1 MTSCFFCSQ
10 VAVIGNDGLRNI
22 KGAFRRLMRAT
33 GMVRVEGNTPG
44 LQELS
49 ESFSLLDYAGWDV
62 RVRGNMNLVRV
73 SKSFV
78 SESGWGRSLDR
89 RLPGAASARARDVQ
103 SGAVAGRVA
112 GHRTDGASQPIFPVQ
127 SRERRRGRGAE
138 RKRKT

>member
-1 MTSCFFCSQ
+1 MMTSCFFCSQ

-49 ESFSLLDYAGWDV
+49 ESFSLLDYAGGDV

-73 SKSFV
+73 
-78 SESGWGRSLDR
+78 
-89 RLPGAASARARDVQ
+89 
-103 SGAVAGRVA
+103 
-112 GHRTDGASQPIFPVQ
+112 
-127 SRERRRGRGAE
+127 
-138 RKRKT
+138 